1 MTTLTQT
8 LRKPDTVLSP
18 KLMVKT
24 KLLKDLSVQMSN
36 HLVSF
41 IFSCQVTTD
50 KKSLAYVDNMLKKSN
65 KKVEELHQ
73 ELQELNAHIV
83 VKDPEELLGKN
94 TDNLL
99 KVFFLV
105 VQGKKKSKILIHFTY
120 SLPSSTLLVFSS
132 TVKHTVVSTL
142 LCQNTTLV
150 HTHTQTHTE
159 ALEVTHPPV
168 ADIVAY
174 HIPATVT
181 TSCGLFPCEAVES
194 LLLFAFQRQSNQQR
208 VNRGSCLIGF
218 LFCVCVCVWLRSGRK
233 RMLFVCL

>member
-36 HLVSF
+36 YLVSF

-99 KVFFLV
+99 KVFLV

-132 TVKHTVVSTL
+132 TVKLTVVSTL